1 MPDRKKTGWN
11 TWKAARGWGIGALI
25 GCLVFASGCMGAEY
39 MIANRLAQG
48 VSTQNK
54 AKQAQAQQSKK
65 PQLTQLQKREL
76 QTREYEDVERTSILA
91 VAIQVLQ
98 DDEFVITNANETLG
112 LLSASKQ
119 LHNREVDD
127 SSTAFWKGVRGDSRV
142 IHDEDSSFGANL
154 TVTQFGEMVRV
165 RMAAT
170 IQYHNTDGA
179 RRVEQV
185 TEPQFY
191 QHFFAQLEKGI
202 FLEQEGI

>member
-11 TWKAARGWGIGALI
+11 VWKAARCWGIGHLI
-25 GCLVFASGCMGAEY
+25 VGVVLASGCMGAEY
-39 MIANRLAQG
+39 VVANRLAQG
-48 VSTQNK
+48 FSTQSK
-54 AKQAQAQQSKK
+54 AKQAQAKQSTK
-65 PQLTQLQKREL
+65 PQLTQLQKRKL
-76 QTREYEDVERTSILA
+76 QTREYEDVERTRILA

-98 DDEFVITNANETLG
+98 DDEFVITNANEILG

-119 LHNREVDD
+119 LHNRKVDD
-127 SSTAFWKGVRGDSRV
+127 SDTAFMKGMMGDSRV
-142 IHDEDSSFGANL
+142 VHDEDSSFGANL
-154 TVTQFGEMVRV
+154 TVTPFGEMVRV

-185 TEPQFY
+185 TDPKFY
-191 QHFFAQLEKGI
+191 QDFFSQLEKGI